1 LTEVIRIEMEPAAGD
16 GPGGSANGPIASAPA
31 FARTRPATLR
41 GPGGAV
47 VPIECQ
53 SAPIRND
60 AGVVVGRVL
69 VFRDIS
75 ERRRAEDELRRSR
88 EELRLLAAH
97 VERVREAERKHIA
110 REVHDELGQKI
121 TGLRMDLSWMEKR
134 LPAIP
139 DAALREPLAAKAR
152 SMFELLDQMVKT
164 VRKISAELRPGV
176 LDDLGLVAA
185 LEWQARDWQARTGI
199 ECHVTASLGEVPA
212 CPERD
217 TALFRIFQEALTNVA
232 RHARATQVT
241 AHLGAENG
249 WLALEIRDNGRGITL
264 KERQRAKSFG
274 LLGMNE
280 RAMLLGGRFEIR
292 GEPGPGTTVRVQL
305 PLAGATSA

>member
-1 LTEVIRIEMEPAAGD
+1 M
-16 GPGGSANGPIASAPA
+16 
-31 FARTRPATLR
+31 LR

-60 AGVVVGRVL
+60 AGVIVGRVL

-75 ERRRAEDELRRSR
+75 ERRRAENELRRSR

-139 DAALREPLAAKAR
+139 DAASREPLAAKAR

-199 ECHVTASLGEVPA
+199 ECHVAASLGEVPA

-241 AHLGAENG
+241 AHLGAEQG

-264 KERQRAKSFG
+264 EERQRAKSFG

-292 GEPGPGTTVRVQL
+292 GEPGQGTTVRVQL